1 MEKTNYSR
9 ETEKNRSLSQRK
21 TTVETPI
28 AGVSFLKKTFP
39 KFRKFSGKN
48 TAFPTALKGGSR
60 FLMKMSSPGILLGSG
75 IFCKHFLHQ
84 TDKVMLKR
92 KRKANTGYF

>member
-1 MEKTNYSR
+1 
-9 ETEKNRSLSQRK
+9 
-21 TTVETPI
+21 
-28 AGVSFLKKTFP
+28 
-39 KFRKFSGKN
+39 
-48 TAFPTALKGGSR
+48 
-60 FLMKMSSPGILLGSG
+60 MKMSSPGILLGSG